1 MQTIFDNLNHTISG
15 TINEYVLEQIQKFSE
30 IVASK
35 SEGKFTTQDVMGM
48 WNDFAT
54 STKVSPTKVSP
65 TKVSPTK
72 VSPTKVSPTKAVE
85 VDEMS
90 TENLN
95 LLTVPQLKEKLKS
108 LNITVNSKASKASLV
123 SRLQEEVKPS
133 QEEVKVKIEPYEDFV
148 EVSFSKEQLMA
159 MNLTELKNLLSSRR
173 IEFNKQSR
181 TKDYLIERWQNYT
194 ESNLPKLE
202 IVSDDANE
210 EEVSDIE

>member
-54 STKVSPTKVSP
+54 STKVSPTKVSQ
-65 TKVSPTK
+65 
-72 VSPTKVSPTKAVE
+72 TKVSPTKAVE

>member
-54 STKVSPTKVSP
+54 S
-65 TKVSPTK
+65 
-72 VSPTKVSPTKAVE
+72 TKVSPTKAVE